1 MKIGIIEDEA
11 VHMQI
16 LNRYIK
22 NWGVERKEN
31 IQIKEYDSAESFLFA
46 WDDEKDFDIL
56 FIDIQ
61 MKKMDGIKMAKRIRE
76 SNNNIALVFTTGVAE
91 YISEGYEVEAL
102 HYLIKPIKE
111 EKVVQCLERAAK
123 RKADTEYII
132 FRGGDGV
139 YKFSKRKIIYV
150 EADGHNTLFRV
161 SEGEESVTY
170 TVIEAVKSVEKKLA
184 GENFIKCHRSYIC
197 NLEFIHSIGK
207 NEILFDDGSKI
218 PVSRRAYSVVN
229 EAFINYYRR
238 IEDDR

>member
-1 MKIGIIEDEA
+1 MNIKIFIACTKTVHEWELITIKTKTRNRMKIGIIEDEA

-61 MKKMDGIKMAKRIRE
+61 MKKMDGIKMAKLIRE
-76 SNNNIALVFTTGVAE
+76 SDNNIALVFTTGVAE

-139 YKFSKRKIIYV
+139 YKFSK
-150 EADGHNTLFRV
+150 
-161 SEGEESVTY
+161 
-170 TVIEAVKSVEKKLA
+170 EK
-184 GENFIKCHRSYIC
+184 
-197 NLEFIHSIGK
+197 
-207 NEILFDDGSKI
+207 
-218 PVSRRAYSVVN
+218 
-229 EAFINYYRR
+229 
-238 IEDDR
+238 

>member
-1 MKIGIIEDEA
+1 MGINYYKKKTRNRMKKGIIEDEA

-76 SNNNIALVFTTGVAE
+76 SDNNIALVFTTGVAE

-111 EKVVQCLERAAK
+111 EKVVQCLDR
-123 RKADTEYII
+123 
-132 FRGGDGV
+132 
-139 YKFSKRKIIYV
+139 
-150 EADGHNTLFRV
+150 
-161 SEGEESVTY
+161 
-170 TVIEAVKSVEKKLA
+170 KSV
-184 GENFIKCHRSYIC
+184 
-197 NLEFIHSIGK
+197 
-207 NEILFDDGSKI
+207 
-218 PVSRRAYSVVN
+218 V
-229 EAFINYYRR
+229 
-238 IEDDR
+238 